1 MQRVVL
7 FQSLLDQLSHLS
19 VDYLKKVEAFVA
31 QLNEKGK
38 NNRKNNRKEI
48 IAFAGTWADFSDK
61 DFDEIRAV
69 GKQASSDA
77 FSREID
83 L

>member
-31 QLNEKGK
+31 QLNQKGKGNKK
-38 NNRKNNRKEI
+38 NNRNEI
-48 IAFAGTWADFSDK
+48 IAFAGTWADFSDE
-61 DFDEIRAV
+61 DFDEIRIV
-69 GKQASSDA
+69 GKQASSEA
-77 FSREID
+77 FAREID